1 MDQER
6 AEVARLDQLVLARL
20 LVGATG
26 VTPSA
31 LKKDLGTIVAHKLS
45 AGDWDDLLARALDDL
60 RSRGWF
66 ERAKKGGKYFLT
78 AAGREAGLRA
88 LGLPSLPPK
97 STWAT
102 LKKVALPALALGLPV
117 PSGEHARRFGG
128 DPGFK
133 AAVLQEEYHLGLD
146 DFPTLPAA
154 TDALAWK
161 LIGLEP
167 AGKFTAPA
175 VLKAI
180 LNRELGSHPRADK
193 AKALNALVAKTVS
206 ASREAG
212 PELRLAVLRRWVE
225 RDDLVEPIEDVDP
238 SPGVEPPPPLLE
250 EFAEAVLAAARDS
263 KTGRFGDSK
272 VFIAHVWRS
281 VRDDPAAVGLDFAA
295 FKHRLAEANQAR
307 LLDLTRADLVEAMDP
322 EDVSSSEVRHHGAT
336 YHFVRVKG

>member
-26 VTPSA
+26 VTPAA

-45 AGDWDDLLARALDDL
+45 SGDWDDLLARALDDL

-78 AAGREAGLRA
+78 PAGREAGLRA
-88 LGLPSLPPK
+88 LGLQSLPPK
-97 STWAT
+97 STWTT

-133 AAVLQEEYHLGLD
+133 AAVLQDKYDLGLD

-161 LIGLEP
+161 LIGFEP

-193 AKALNALVAKTVS
+193 AKALNALVAKNLD
-206 ASREAG
+206 ASRETG
-212 PELRLAVLRRWVE
+212 PELRLAVLRRWIDEVI
-225 RDDLVEPIEDVDP
+225 DDP
-238 SPGVEPPPPLLE
+238 SPPPPPLE
-250 EFAEAVLAAARDS
+250 NFADAVLAAARDS

-281 VRDDPAAVGLDFAA
+281 VRDDPAALGLDFEG
-295 FKHRLAEANQAR
+295 FKDRLAEANRAR
-307 LLDLTRADLVEAMDP
+307 LLDLARADLVEAMDP
-322 EDVSSSEVRHHGAT
+322 EDVRSSEIRHHGAT
-336 YHFVRVKG
+336 YHFVRIQD